1 MEKYIEAIQ
10 TENWKVMHEA
20 GKKEASRQVGLMDRW
35 LKGARKV
42 SSLELRDFPFLAENI
57 EKAINYR
64 SGIYNRNKK
73 LKEIDSDLDRL
84 DNLLRDKDTP
94 AEDIPV
100 HTEKAKELLVEKAD
114 IEFEQYTLVGRILK
128 IYFAVNMY
136 VVLVQEKTE
145 YDYIEDV
152 AARMED

>member
-10 TENWKVMHEA
+10 TGNWKVMHEA

-35 LKGARKV
+35 LKDARKIQ
-42 SSLELRDFPFLAENI
+42 SADLRDFPFLAENI
-57 EKAINYR
+57 EKAVNYR

-73 LKEIDSDLDRL
+73 LKEIDADLVRL
-84 DNLLRDKDTP
+84 DNLLKDIDTP

-100 HTEKAKELLVEKAD
+100 HTEKAKELLGDKAD
-114 IEFEQYTLVGRILK
+114 IEFEQYTLAGRILK

-136 VVLVQEKTE
+136 VVLVQEKT
-145 YDYIEDV
+145 DYAEGTGND
-152 AARMED
+152 